1 MIPDIIHTPPKV
13 GPKEKTLLF
22 THNGINLRLTLSD
35 LLAEEFLVRC
45 ELADDDSVF
54 TEDVYEL
61 DDEGIGFGP
70 CVGEWRQQNDSAGE
84 LPEGWWDSVPPEF
97 WTLTPQGPVE
107 DSDIFFV
114 LQRWDSEGGW
124 EDIGT
129 KTYVLAE
136 AEAEFEKRLSEGP
149 NDALRVAY
157 YTGGTVQKSE
167 GQGLYRSRW
176 TAPEVVTVRAVSF
189 IDRLKAT
196 FPSIP
201 DADARDIERSR
212 NHENN
217 DPYLAAQAWVRHNLT
232 DYDDRLRAAAD
243 DAFDDEAPDE
253 ARDEA
258 RQAIRHKVDDV
269 LCKWAAQPAQAPAN
283 PQEPHISI

>member
-1 MIPDIIHTPPKV
+1 MIPDIIHTPPRV
-13 GPKEKTLLF
+13 GPNEKTLRF
-22 THNGINLRLTLSD
+22 THNDIDLRLTLSD
-35 LLAEEFLVRC
+35 WLDEEFLVRC
-45 ELADDDSVF
+45 ELDDDDSVF
-54 TEDVYEL
+54 TEDVYER

-70 CVGEWRQQNDSAGE
+70 CVGEWIEQICSAGE

-97 WTLTPQGPVE
+97 WTLPPPVPVE
-107 DSDIFFV
+107 ESDTFFV
-114 LQRWDSEGGW
+114 LQLWDSESGW

-129 KTYVLAE
+129 RTYVLAE

-157 YTGGTVQKSE
+157 YTGGTVQKSV
-167 GQGLYRSRW
+167 GRGIDRSRW

-201 DADARDIERSR
+201 DDDARDIERSR
-212 NHENN
+212 NRANN
-217 DPYLAAQAWVRHNLT
+217 DPYLVAQAWVRHNLT

-258 RQAIRHKVDDV
+258 RQAIRHKVDDI
-269 LCKWAAQPAQAPAN
+269 LCKWATPPAQN
-283 PQEPHISI
+283 QKDSSKRIF